1 MVLCLCSLI
10 NGLECLQRVSG
21 GLGLEIALTNLG
33 ICLSHWFMNVC
44 YRENLLAALQTI
56 LEIFSSLDSGH
67 EASQLSSQLTAE
79 LTATSWN
86 LLFAVPFV
94 LRSLSEF
101 SRQFCITTV
110 TMYLAFI
117 IPHCMCALLR
127 PRLRS
132 ALTLIL
138 LCNCSLSAD
147 GRNLSVFA
155 KGYCFSFHCCP
166 E

>member
-1 MVLCLCSLI
+1 MPAESFWWFRIGNSSYKFRNLSVSLI
-10 NGLECLQRVSG
+10 HECLLQRKPFSCTSDHIRDLQFP
-21 GLGLEIALTNLG
+21 GL
-33 ICLSHWFMNVC
+33 C
-44 YRENLLAALQTI
+44 
-56 LEIFSSLDSGH
+56 GH

>member
-10 NGLECLQRVSG
+10 NGLQYLQRVSG
-21 GLGLEIALTNLG
+21 GLGSGIALTNLG

-44 YRENLLAALQTI
+44 YRENLLATLQTI
-56 LEIFSSLDSGH
+56 LEIFSSPGSVVMR
-67 EASQLSSQLTAE
+67 QVSSHH
-79 LTATSWN
+79 SS
-86 LLFAVPFV
+86 LLNSLAVPFV

-127 PRLRS
+127 CRLWS

-138 LCNCSLSAD
+138 LCNSSLSED